1 MLLQRIAMMPAP
13 LIMLRRATGISPLT
27 VIWAQLP
34 ILTAAAI
41 MALIVVWFTP
51 LVERV
56 TSHSLLMP
64 VLILI
69 GAFTYLPL
77 VMIAAPDIVRG
88 TYRRL
93 VELISPGLEPV

>member
-1 MLLQRIAMMPAP
+1 MMPAP

-56 TSHSLLMP
+56 ASHSLLMP

-69 GAFTYLPL
+69 GAFAYLPL
-77 VMIAAPDIVRG
+77 VTIAAPDVVRG